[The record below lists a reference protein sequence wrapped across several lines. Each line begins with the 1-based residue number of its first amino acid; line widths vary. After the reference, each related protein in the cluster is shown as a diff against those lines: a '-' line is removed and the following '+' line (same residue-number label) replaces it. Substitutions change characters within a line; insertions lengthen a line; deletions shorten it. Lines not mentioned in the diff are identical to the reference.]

1 MSGAKLQKSSIS
13 NQQSSIMRVG
23 IIGSGTMGSGIAQV
37 AAASG
42 CKVKLYD
49 TNQSALD
56 KAKEALE
63 KILLRLIE
71 KERIDADEKSRIQN
85 NISYVDNLQD
95 LSDSD
100 LTIEAI
106 VENLDIKKKV
116 FSELETYVSKD
127 CIIASNTSSLSI
139 ASIAASLKKPER
151 CIGIHFFNPA
161 PLMQLVEVIPAI
173 QTSKEVLEKSTKII
187 SDWKKTVA
195 VAKDTPGF
203 IVNRVARP
211 FYGEALRI
219 YEEGIA
225 DLPAGQAGFATI
237 DESLKT
243 LGGFKMGPFELMDF
257 IGNDVNYKVT
267 ETVFT
272 AFYFDPRYKP
282 AFTQK
287 RFAEAGYLGR
297 KSGKGYYDYDDNGR
311 ILISTELKK
320 PLDEK
325 LAQQIFDRVLVML
338 INEAADAL
346 FMNIASAED
355 IDHAMTKG
363 VNYPKGLLAWAD
375 EKGIDW
381 CVSKM
386 DELYNEY
393 HEDRYRCS
401 PLLRKMKTNGL
412 RFEV

>member
-1 MSGAKLQKSSIS
+1 MSENQKSKIV
-13 NQQSSIMRVG
+13 NLQSPIKLVG
-23 IIGSGTMGSGIAQV
+23 IIGGGTMGSGIAQV
-37 AAASG
+37 AATSG

-49 TNQSALD
+49 TNQTALD
-56 KAKEALE
+56 KAKAALE

-71 KERIDADEKSRIQN
+71 KGRIDDSEKKRIQG
-85 NISYVDNLQD
+85 NISYVNSLKD
-95 LSDSD
+95 LGDSN

-116 FSELETYVSKD
+116 FSELESYVSDK

-139 ASIAASLKKPER
+139 ASIASSLQKPER

-161 PLMQLVEVIPAI
+161 PLMKLVEVIPAI
-173 QTSKEVLEKSTKII
+173 QTSKEVLEQSVNTI
-187 SDWKKTVA
+187 SDWKKVVA

-211 FYGEALRI
+211 FYGESLRI

-225 DLPAGQAGFATI
+225 DFATI
-237 DESLKT
+237 DWSLKT
-243 LGGFKMGPFELMDF
+243 LGKFRMGPFELMDF
-257 IGNDVNYKVT
+257 IGNDVNYTVT

-272 AFYFDPRYKP
+272 AFYFDPRYRP

-287 RFAEAGYLGR
+287 RFSEAGYLGR
-297 KSGKGYYDYDDNGR
+297 KSGKGYYDYSENASNPVPKEDKV
-311 ILISTELKK
+311 IAE
-320 PLDEK
+320 
-325 LAQQIFDRVLVML
+325 QIFNRVLVML

-346 FMNIASAED
+346 FLNIASAND
-355 IDHAMTKG
+355 IDNAMTKG
-363 VNYPKGLLAWAD
+363 VNYPKGLLGWAD

-381 CVSKM
+381 CVSKL
-386 DELYNEY
+386 DELYDEY

-401 PLLRKMKTNGL
+401 PLLRRMNKENKT
-412 RFEV
+412 FFD

>member
-1 MSGAKLQKSSIS
+1 
-13 NQQSSIMRVG
+13 
-23 IIGSGTMGSGIAQV
+23 MGSGIAQV
-37 AAASG
+37 AATSG

-56 KAKEALE
+56 KAKVALE

-71 KERIDADEKSRIQN
+71 KDRIDTDEKSRIQN
-85 NISYVDNLQD
+85 NISYVNTLQD
-95 LSDSD
+95 LSNSD
-100 LTIEAI
+100 LIIEAI
-106 VENLDIKKKV
+106 VENLDIKKKL
-116 FSELETYVSKD
+116 FSELETYVSEN

-139 ASIAASLKKPER
+139 ASIAAALKKPER

-173 QTSKEVLEKSTKII
+173 QTSKGVLEKSVKII

-219 YEEGIA
+219 YEEGSA
-225 DLPAGQAGFATI
+225 DFATI

-243 LGGFKMGPFELMDF
+243 LGGFRMGPFELMDF
-257 IGNDVNYKVT
+257 IGNDVNYTVT

-282 AFTQK
+282 SFTQK

-297 KSGKGYYDYDDNGR
+297 KSGKGYYDYQENGSIVIPER
-311 ILISTELKK
+311 DYYREKDSHDK
-320 PLDEK
+320 K

-346 FMNIASAED
+346 FWNIASAD
-355 IDHAMTKG
+355 AIDNAMTKG
-363 VNYPKGLLAWAD
+363 VNYPKGLLAWAN

-381 CVSKM
+381 CVNKM
-386 DELYNEY
+386 DELYDEY
-393 HEDRYRCS
+393 REDRYRCS
-401 PLLRKMKTNGL
+401 PLLRKMNSVGM

>member
-1 MSGAKLQKSSIS
+1 MK
-13 NQQSSIMRVG
+13 VG

-37 AAASG
+37 AATSG

-49 TNQSALD
+49 TNQAALD
-56 KAKEALE
+56 KAKTALE
-63 KILLRLIE
+63 KILNRLVE
-71 KERIDADEKSRIQN
+71 KTRIDEAEKLRIQN
-85 NISYVDNLQD
+85 NILYVDNLKE
-95 LSDSD
+95 LSDSS

-106 VENLDIKKKV
+106 IENLDIKKNL
-116 FSELETYVSKD
+116 FSELESYVSKD

-139 ASIAASLKKPER
+139 ASIASSLQKPER

-161 PLMQLVEVIPAI
+161 PLMKLVEVIPAI
-173 QTSKEVLEKSTKII
+173 QTSKEVLDKSIKTI
-187 SDWKKTVA
+187 SNWKKTVA

-225 DLPAGQAGFATI
+225 DFATI
-237 DESLKT
+237 DYSLKAI
-243 LGGFKMGPFELMDF
+243 GGFRMGPFELMDF
-257 IGNDVNYKVT
+257 IGNDVNYTVT
-267 ETVFT
+267 ETVFS

-297 KSGKGYYDYDDNGR
+297 KSGKGYYDY
-311 ILISTELKK
+311 TEGAVKSEPNQDK
-320 PLDEK
+320 V
-325 LAQQIFDRVLVML
+325 LAQQIFDRILVML

-346 FMNIASAED
+346 FLNIASAED
-355 IDHAMTKG
+355 IDNAMTKG

-375 EKGIDW
+375 EKGINW
-381 CVSKM
+381 CVEKL
-386 DELYNEY
+386 DNLYNEY

-401 PLLRKMKTNGL
+401 PMLRKMNRENKSFFN
-412 RFEV
+412 